1 MTWKCRLVALNQFFS
16 FTSIKQLAIRRRA
29 AQASKKERS
38 ERLSATFNELHSQT
52 CRIAR

>member
-1 MTWKCRLVALNQFFS
+1 MTWECRLVALNQFFS

-29 AQASKKERS
+29 AQTSKKERS
-38 ERLSATFNELHSQT
+38 ERLSAASNEFHSQT